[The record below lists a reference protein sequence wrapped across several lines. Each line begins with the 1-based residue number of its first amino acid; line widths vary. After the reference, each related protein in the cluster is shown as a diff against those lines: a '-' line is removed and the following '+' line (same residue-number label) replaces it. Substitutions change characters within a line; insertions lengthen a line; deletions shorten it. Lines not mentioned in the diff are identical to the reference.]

1 MAQIFIKKI
10 DIFEGKQGHSI
21 KHEGGGRCWGREGR
35 REGGRGRERE
45 REREKT
51 HFVASHESEDD
62 FLTPEC

>member
-45 REREKT
+45 RERERKRT
-51 HFVASHESEDD
+51 LLQVMNQRMTF
-62 FLTPEC
+62 